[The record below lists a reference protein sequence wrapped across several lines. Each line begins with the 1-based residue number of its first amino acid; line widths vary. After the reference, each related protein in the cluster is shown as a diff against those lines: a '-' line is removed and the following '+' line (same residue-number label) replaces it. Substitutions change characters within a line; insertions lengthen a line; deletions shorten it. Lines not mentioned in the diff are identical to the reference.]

1 MKDRKGRK
9 ILEYVKNPSI
19 PYSKFTIRTLV
30 YNLITLSLSLSGIK
44 ITHYLEKEITEE
56 FTYQQYRLQN

>member
-9 ILEYVKNPSI
+9 ILEYVKNSSI
-19 PYSKFTIRTLV
+19 PYLKFTIRTLV
-30 YNLITLSLSLSGIK
+30 YNLITLTLSLSGIK

-56 FTYQQYRLQN
+56 FTYQQYLLQN

>member
-9 ILEYVKNPSI
+9 VLEHVKNLSI

-44 ITHYLEKEITEE
+44 IIHYLEKEITEE
-56 FTYQQYRLQN
+56 FTYQQYLLQN